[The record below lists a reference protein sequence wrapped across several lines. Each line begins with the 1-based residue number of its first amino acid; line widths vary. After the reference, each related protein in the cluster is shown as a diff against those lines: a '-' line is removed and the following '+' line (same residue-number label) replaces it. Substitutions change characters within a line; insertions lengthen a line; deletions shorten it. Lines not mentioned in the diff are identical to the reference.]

1 MVPFLHVHP
10 SRPLAAEHFMPGA
23 AIHAGSPRRLAE
35 SLVTIALVEAEA
47 GATAAGAA
55 AGSVPTR
62 SDIDRRLAARLMAGD
77 PDALAQAY
85 AEFGGLVLGI
95 SQRVLRDDRMAED
108 VTQEVFAFL
117 WEHPERY
124 DPARGGLRSWLGL
137 LAHRRS
143 VDRVRTE
150 SRRARVEALADAPGN
165 EEAEGDERLTRE
177 WISSRVRIALE
188 RLPAK
193 QREVLELAYFG
204 GRSYRQVADDLA
216 LPEGTVKS
224 RVRMALNR
232 MHDLLSAQITEE
244 ELPAWI

>member
-1 MVPFLHVHP
+1 MPHL
-10 SRPLAAEHFMPGA
+10 SRRVAET
-23 AIHAGSPRRLAE
+23 
-35 SLVTIALVEAEA
+35 LVTIALVEAEA

-55 AGSVPTR
+55 AGSVATR
-62 SDIDRRLAARLMAGD
+62 SDTDRRLAARLVAGD
-77 PDALAQAY
+77 ADALAQTY

-150 SRRARVEALADAPGN
+150 SRRTRVEALADAPGN

-177 WISSRVRIALE
+177 WMSSRVRIALE

-224 RVRMALNR
+224 RVRMALHR

>member
-1 MVPFLHVHP
+1 
-10 SRPLAAEHFMPGA
+10 
-23 AIHAGSPRRLAE
+23 
-35 SLVTIALVEAEA
+35 
-47 GATAAGAA
+47 
-55 AGSVPTR
+55 
-62 SDIDRRLAARLMAGD
+62 MAGD
-77 PDALAQAY
+77 PEALAQAY

-95 SQRVLRDDRMAED
+95 SQRVLRDERMAED

-124 DPARGGLRSWLGL
+124 YPTRGGLRSWLGL

-150 SRRARVEALADAPGN
+150 ARRTRLEARADAPRN
-165 EEAEGDERLTRE
+165 EEAEGDDSLTRE
-177 WISSRVRIALE
+177 WISSRVRVALD

-204 GRSYRQVADDLA
+204 GRSYREVANDLA

-224 RVRMALNR
+224 RVRMALSR
-232 MHDLLSAQITEE
+232 MHDLLSNQLSEE

>member
-1 MVPFLHVHP
+1 MVPVLRLHPPRESAAARTMPRTARTERFLRRV
-10 SRPLAAEHFMPGA
+10 
-23 AIHAGSPRRLAE
+23 AG

-47 GATAAGAA
+47 GATAAGEAIGPA
-55 AGSVPTR
+55 TAR
-62 SDIDRRLAARLMAGD
+62 SEVDRRLAARLMAGD
-77 PDALAQAY
+77 PEALAQAY

-95 SQRVLRDDRMAED
+95 SQRVLRDERMAED

-117 WEHPERY
+117 WEHPERF
-124 DPARGGLRSWLGL
+124 DPTRGGLRSWLGL

-150 SRRARVEALADAPGN
+150 ARRTRLEALADAPRN
-165 EEAEGDERLTRE
+165 EDAEGDDRLTRE
-177 WISSRVRIALE
+177 WISSRVRVALD

-204 GRSYRQVADDLA
+204 GRSYREVANDLA

-224 RVRMALNR
+224 RVRMALSR
-232 MHDLLSAQITEE
+232 MHDLLSAQLSEE